1 MNSEEFKKELNKEP
15 CQMTPDERF
24 EQAKMFVKLDNEY
37 QKGQQFIINNQD
49 SVRGRYYCAQGY
61 FLVAS
66 AICDHF
72 GFEYT
77 KTKTVK
83 QNILMLIRLLKNILK
98 QTLKKQSKFGRGF

>member
-1 MNSEEFKKELNKEP
+1 
-15 CQMTPDERF
+15 MTPHERF
-24 EQAKMFVKLDNEY
+24 EQAKMFVKLDNKY

-61 FLVAS
+61 FWWRRLYVTILVLN
-66 AICDHF
+66 I
-72 GFEYT
+72 T

-83 QNILMLIRLLKNILK
+83 QNILILIRLLKNILK